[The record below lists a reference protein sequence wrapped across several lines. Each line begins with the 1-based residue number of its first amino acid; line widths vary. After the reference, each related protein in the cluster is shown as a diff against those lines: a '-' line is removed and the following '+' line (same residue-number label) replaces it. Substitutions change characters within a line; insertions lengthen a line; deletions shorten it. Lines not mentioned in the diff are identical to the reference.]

1 MWLPVTVTVAPA
13 SEPITLAQAKE
24 QVRVIDDTSQDD
36 LLNSYIVA
44 ARTHVEAVT
53 GTKLVSQTV
62 VMKADCWDDLA
73 NLPTGPIQSISS
85 ITYVDTAGDT
95 QTLATSVYETRLD
108 GIAPS
113 IVLKYAQTWP
123 SIRSGSLIT
132 VTGVAGYVA
141 VPSSVLHAIKLL
153 VADWFAERAD
163 ANIGRTVTPMPNGVM
178 ALLANHRRWGV

>member
-36 LLNSYIVA
+36 LLNAYVVA

-62 VMKADCWDDLA
+62 AMRAECWGDLER
-73 NLPTGPIQSISS
+73 LPIGPVQSISS

-95 QTLATSVYETRLD
+95 QTLATSVYEARLE
-108 GIAPS
+108 GLNPG
-113 IVLKYAQTWP
+113 IVLKYAQVWP

-132 VTGVAGYVA
+132 VTAVAGYTTVPANIVHA
-141 VPSSVLHAIKLL
+141 VKLL
-153 VADWFAERAD
+153 VGDWFAARED
-163 ANIGRTVTPMPNGVM
+163 TNVGNIVNTMPHGVM
-178 ALLANHRRWGV
+178 SLLANCRRWAV

>member
-1 MWLPVTVTVAPA
+1 MWLPVTVTVAPT

-36 LLNSYIVA
+36 LLNAYIVA

-62 VMKADCWDDLA
+62 VMKAECWGDLFH
-73 NLPTGPIQSISS
+73 LPTGPIQSISS
-85 ITYVDTAGDT
+85 ITYVDSAGDT

-113 IVLKYAQTWP
+113 IVLKYGQSWP

-132 VTGVAGYVA
+132 VTGVAGYTSIPASIIHA
-141 VPSSVLHAIKLL
+141 VKLL
-153 VADWFAERAD
+153 VADWFAVRED
-163 ANIGRTVTPMPNGVM
+163 TNVGNIVNTMPNSVM